1 MQTIYEIVPLH
12 APPFVSS
19 ESIFVILARVINR
32 ADGHLLLFDIRMLGF
47 VHLLALLG
55 AIYLL
60 LRCARRLSPG
70 GCAILAVLVLL
81 AGCDSGYTAYFNSF
95 YLEPATYL
103 FGLTFIAA
111 VISLVINP
119 LATRMSLALV
129 FVTLVLFVGAKPQN
143 PPALLVAVP
152 FLAFSLRRVR
162 PRSTKWSYT
171 WIFGGLLIGAWIAS
185 SFLST
190 TISDKARRINLYNS
204 IFLQVLPYSPSPGAD
219 LGALGL
225 DPALARYS
233 GTSVF
238 QGNAPFYNPALFPQ
252 HASYG
257 RLLAFYL
264 SHPAPL
270 YGLTNRGIEAAL
282 SNRFAMLGNYERSA
296 GRPCQSLSSVFSLW
310 DSGHKGCEASG

>member
-1 MQTIYEIVPLH
+1 
-12 APPFVSS
+12 
-19 ESIFVILARVINR
+19 
-32 ADGHLLLFDIRMLGF
+32 MLGF

-70 GCAILAVLVLL
+70 GCAISAVLVLL

-171 WIFGGLLIGAWIAS
+171 WIFGGLLICAWIAS
-185 SFLST
+185 SFISD
-190 TISDKARRINLYNS
+190 TISDKARRMNLYNS
-204 IFLQVLPYSPSPGAD
+204 IFLQVLPYSPSPGSD
-219 LGALGL
+219 LESLGL
-225 DPALARYS
+225 DPTLVRYS

-238 QGNAPFYNPALFPQ
+238 QGKAPSISQRSFRSTLPTA
-252 HASYG
+252 
-257 RLLAFYL
+257 RLLTFY
-264 SHPAPL
+264 PP
-270 YGLTNRGIEAAL
+270 TQRG
-282 SNRFAMLGNYERSA
+282 
-296 GRPCQSLSSVFSLW
+296 CT
-310 DSGHKGCEASG
+310 D